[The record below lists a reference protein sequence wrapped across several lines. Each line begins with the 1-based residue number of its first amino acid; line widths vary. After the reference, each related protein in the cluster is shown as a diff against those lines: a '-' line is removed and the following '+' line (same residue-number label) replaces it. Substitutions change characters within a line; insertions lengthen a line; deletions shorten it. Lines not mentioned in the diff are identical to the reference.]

1 MLEVL
6 FGVLFGPKKVLFC
19 MKTVRKRYYFELNWY
34 YKVGKTGMDL
44 FHLIQGS
51 YAMESLQEPLGI
63 SVKVQDVA
71 NEVEQTVNAL
81 EGEGHALQTIARSST
96 AEAGLPPQLC

>member
-1 MLEVL
+1 
-6 FGVLFGPKKVLFC
+6 
-19 MKTVRKRYYFELNWY
+19 
-34 YKVGKTGMDL
+34 MDL
-44 FHLIQGS
+44 FRLIQGS

-81 EGEGHALQTIARSST
+81 EGEGHALQTIARYST
-96 AEAGLPPQLC
+96 AEAGLPPQLCYLSDMEVTLIGTMQHLHLTRETEEEAKLK